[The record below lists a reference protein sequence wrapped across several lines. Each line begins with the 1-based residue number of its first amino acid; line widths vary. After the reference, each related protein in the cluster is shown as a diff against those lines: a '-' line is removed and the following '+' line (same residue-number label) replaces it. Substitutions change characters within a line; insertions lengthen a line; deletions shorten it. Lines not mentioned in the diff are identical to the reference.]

1 MDKIMVAR
9 FDRVDK
15 ALNTLI
21 DSISKYN
28 PSVYQGSE
36 LVAADAELSKS
47 LEELQVHQQNHARI
61 QELQRI
67 SSTLDGQI
75 KDTLTQ
81 LAQVRKELKDT
92 PATVFPSGP
101 SYPINYEELLAFAR
115 RISKTTLPH
124 QSVLAAATAEAAAAA
139 ATAATATSTS
149 PSAADSVPKPDSGT
163 GSAAATPG
171 GTPNGASTPS
181 AATAAAAATGGAS
194 TPAANGELVV
204 PGASQQTTNS
214 NTALPENITA
224 HLNPH
229 AGVDFVPWPSEDN
242 LRNGALAQLAYL
254 TNRGI
259 EPEGYDPAAE
269 EARKKREEEEAR
281 EREEKERLE
290 REEKERRA
298 REQRERDR
306 LQREKEMEEFRRGSV
321 SQGGPAGASDLPPP
335 PTPQDKQQKQFQFM
349 GGDDDDDDSD

>member
-1 MDKIMVAR
+1 MDKIMTAR

-47 LEELQVHQQNHARI
+47 LEELHVHQQNYARI

-67 SSTLDGQI
+67 SDVLDGQI

-124 QSVLAAATAEAAAAA
+124 QSVLAAASGAAAAA
-139 ATAATATSTS
+139 APNSTS
-149 PSAADSVPKPDSGT
+149 PAATDSVPKPDSGT
-163 GSAAATPG
+163 GSAAPTPG

-181 AATAAAAATGGAS
+181 AAAGSGAS
-194 TPAANGELVV
+194 MPAQSGELA
-204 PGASQQTTNS
+204 PAGSQQMNS

-242 LRNGALAQLAYL
+242 LRSGALAQLAYL

-281 EREEKERLE
+281 EREEKERVE
-290 REEKERRA
+290 REERERRA
-298 REQRERDR
+298 REQRERER
-306 LQREKEMEEFRRGSV
+306 LQREKDMEEFRRGSV
-321 SQGGPAGASDLPPP
+321 SQGGPAGVSGLPPL
-335 PTPQDKQQKQFQFM
+335 PTPQGKQQKQFQFM